1 MAKEIIQT
9 SSAPKALGPYSQAV
23 KVNGL
28 IFTSGQLGINPENGE
43 LAEGATKQA
52 EQAFK
57 NLAAVLEEAGSGLEK
72 IIKAT
77 VFFKDLNEFTAVN
90 EVYATFFSSDFPA
103 RSAFQVAKLPLDA
116 EIEIEVIAEAQ
127 IFRNKF
133 DNNKKQTI

>member
-28 IFTSGQLGINPENGE
+28 IFTSGQLGINPETGE
-43 LAEGATKQA
+43 LADGTTKQA

-57 NLAAVLEEAGSGLEK
+57 NIAAVLAEAGSGLDK

-77 VFFKDLNEFTAVN
+77 VFFKDLNEFKAVN
-90 EVYATFFSSDFPA
+90 EVYATFFSNDFPA

-116 EIEIEVIAEAQ
+116 AIEIEVIAEA
-127 IFRNKF
+127 
-133 DNNKKQTI
+133 

>member
-9 SSAPKALGPYSQAV
+9 NNAPRALGPYSQAV
-23 KVNGL
+23 KVNGF
-28 IFTSGQLGINPENGE
+28 IFTSGQLGINPATGE

-57 NLAAVLEEAGSGLEK
+57 NLASVLEEAGSSLEK
-72 IIKAT
+72 IVKAT
-77 VFFKDLNEFTAVN
+77 VFFKDLNQFTAVN

-116 EIEIEVIAEAQ
+116 EIEIEVIAEA
-127 IFRNKF
+127 
-133 DNNKKQTI
+133 

>member
-28 IFTSGQLGINPENGE
+28 IFTSGQLGINPETGE
-43 LAEGATKQA
+43 LADGTTKQA

-57 NLAAVLEEAGSGLEK
+57 NIAAVLAEAGSGLDK

-77 VFFKDLNEFTAVN
+77 VFFKDLNEFKGVN

-116 EIEIEVIAEAQ
+116 AIEIEVIAEA
-127 IFRNKF
+127 
-133 DNNKKQTI
+133 

>member
-28 IFTSGQLGINPENGE
+28 IFTSGQLGINPETGE
-43 LAEGATKQA
+43 LADGTTKQA

-57 NLAAVLEEAGSGLEK
+57 NIAAVLAEAGSGLDK

-77 VFFKDLNEFTAVN
+77 VFFKDLNEFKAGN

-116 EIEIEVIAEAQ
+116 AIEIEVIAEA
-127 IFRNKF
+127 
-133 DNNKKQTI
+133 

>member
-28 IFTSGQLGINPENGE
+28 IFTSGQLAINPETGE
-43 LAEGATKQA
+43 LADGTTKQA

-57 NLAAVLEEAGSGLEK
+57 NIAAVLAEAGSGLDK

-77 VFFKDLNEFTAVN
+77 VFFKDLNEFKAVN

-116 EIEIEVIAEAQ
+116 AIEIEVIAEA
-127 IFRNKF
+127 
-133 DNNKKQTI
+133 

>member
-9 SSAPKALGPYSQAV
+9 NNAPKALGPYSQAV

-28 IFTSGQLGINPENGE
+28 IFTSGQLGINPATGE
-43 LAEGATKQA
+43 LAEGAVNQA
-52 EQAFK
+52 EQAFR
-57 NLAAVLEEAGSGLEK
+57 NLAAVLEEAGSGLDK

-77 VFFKDLNEFTAVN
+77 VFFKDLNQFAAVN

-116 EIEIEVIAEAQ
+116 EIEIEVIAEA
-127 IFRNKF
+127 
-133 DNNKKQTI
+133 

>member
-9 SSAPKALGPYSQAV
+9 SSAQKALGPYSQAV

-28 IFTSGQLGINPENGE
+28 IFTSGQLGINPETGE
-43 LAEGATKQA
+43 LADGTTKQA

-57 NLAAVLEEAGSGLEK
+57 NIAAVLAEAGSGLDK

-77 VFFKDLNEFTAVN
+77 VFFKDLNEFKAVN

-116 EIEIEVIAEAQ
+116 AIEIEVIAEA
-127 IFRNKF
+127 
-133 DNNKKQTI
+133 

>member
-28 IFTSGQLGINPENGE
+28 IFTSGQLGINPETGE
-43 LAEGATKQA
+43 LADGTTKQA

-57 NLAAVLEEAGSGLEK
+57 NIAAVLAEAGSGLDK

-77 VFFKDLNEFTAVN
+77 VFFKDLNEFKAVN
-90 EVYATFFSSDFPA
+90 EVYVTFFSSDFPA

-116 EIEIEVIAEAQ
+116 AIEIEVIAEA
-127 IFRNKF
+127 
-133 DNNKKQTI
+133 

>member
-28 IFTSGQLGINPENGE
+28 IFTSGQLGINPETGE
-43 LAEGATKQA
+43 LADGTTKQA

-57 NLAAVLEEAGSGLEK
+57 NIAAVLAEAGSGLDK

-77 VFFKDLNEFTAVN
+77 VFFKNLNEFKAVN

-116 EIEIEVIAEAQ
+116 AIEIEVIAEA
-127 IFRNKF
+127 
-133 DNNKKQTI
+133 

>member
-9 SSAPKALGPYSQAV
+9 NNAPKALGPYSQAV
-23 KVNGL
+23 KVNGF
-28 IFTSGQLGINPENGE
+28 IFTSGQLGINPATGD

-57 NLAAVLEEAGSGLEK
+57 NLASVLEEAGSSLEK
-72 IIKAT
+72 IVKAT
-77 VFFKDLNEFTAVN
+77 VFFKDLNQFTAVN

-116 EIEIEVIAEAQ
+116 EIEIEVIAEA
-127 IFRNKF
+127 
-133 DNNKKQTI
+133 

>member
-1 MAKEIIQT
+1 MTKEIIQT

-28 IFTSGQLGINPENGE
+28 IFTSGQLGINPETGE
-43 LAEGATKQA
+43 LADGTTKQA

-57 NLAAVLEEAGSGLEK
+57 NIAAVLAEAGSGLDK

-77 VFFKDLNEFTAVN
+77 VFFKDLNEFKAVN

-116 EIEIEVIAEAQ
+116 AIEIEVIAEA
-127 IFRNKF
+127 
-133 DNNKKQTI
+133 